1 MKMRVNLFFYLVLL
15 FTLSTCTGEQMD
27 DCITAKGKSKTVTR
41 YLANFTD
48 IKASDYFD
56 IYLKQDL
63 SKPPYI
69 KITAGSN
76 LLGQIITNI
85 DRGVLYI
92 DNQNVCNWVRSFQNR
107 IPVEIN
113 VHTLGMIHTIEDAA
127 VVGSDSLAQG
137 VVTLLNESS
146 NDMYVYGSFDYLIIN
161 QKLQGD
167 VAADGTANI
176 LVVNQE
182 GFGKTNLQGILG
194 AYVFVNHYGKNDIKV
209 DAYKGLEVYIYN
221 SGNVFYLNHEPLE
234 FKRVARIGTGYS
246 IRK

>member
-1 MKMRVNLFFYLVLL
+1 MKKQVSLFFYLILL

-27 DCITAKGKSKTVTR
+27 DCITSAGKKRTEMR

-48 IKASDYFD
+48 IVAGNYFD

-63 SKPPYI
+63 TQPPYI

-76 LLGQIITNI
+76 LLGQIITDV
-85 DRGVLYI
+85 DRNVLYL

-113 VHTLGMIHTIEDAA
+113 VHTLGMIHTTEDAA
-127 VVGSDSLAQG
+127 VTGSDSLAQG

-146 NDMYVYGSFDYLIIN
+146 NDMYVFGSFDYLIVN

-176 LVVNQE
+176 VIINQE
-182 GFGKTNLQGILG
+182 GVGKTNLQGLLG

-209 DAYKGLEVYIYN
+209 DARKGLEVYIYN
-221 SGNVFYLNHEPLE
+221 SGNVYYFNHEPIE
-234 FKRVARIGTGYS
+234 FKKLARLGTGYCL
-246 IRK
+246 RR

>member
-1 MKMRVNLFFYLVLL
+1 MKKQISIFFYLFIS

-27 DCITAKGKSKTVTR
+27 DCITSAGKKRTETR
-41 YLANFTD
+41 YLSNFTD
-48 IKASDYFD
+48 IHAGNYFD

-76 LLGQIITNI
+76 LLGQIITDV
-85 DRGVLYI
+85 DRGVLYL

-127 VVGSDSLAQG
+127 VIGSDSLAQG

-146 NDMYVYGSFDYLIIN
+146 NDMYVYGSFEYLIVN

-167 VAADGTANI
+167 VAADGTAGI
-176 LVVNQE
+176 LIVNQE
-182 GFGKTNLQGILG
+182 GVGKTNLQGILG
-194 AYVFVNHYGKNDIKV
+194 AYVFVNHYGKNDIQV
-209 DAYKGLEVYIYN
+209 DAFKGLEVYIYN
-221 SGNVFYLNHEPLE
+221 SGNVYYLNHEPLE
-234 FKRVARIGTGYS
+234 FKKLARLGTGYCL
-246 IRK
+246 RK